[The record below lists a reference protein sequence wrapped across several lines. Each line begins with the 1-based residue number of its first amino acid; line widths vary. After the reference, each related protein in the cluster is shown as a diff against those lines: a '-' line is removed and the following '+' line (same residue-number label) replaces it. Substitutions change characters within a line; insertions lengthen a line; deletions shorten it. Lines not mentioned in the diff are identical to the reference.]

1 MADERVNNPCSDR
14 YCDERESPFQPV
26 HENEFAEG
34 GGEDG
39 GDFVLI
45 PLAFVL
51 IGLFRSL

>member
-34 GGEDG
+34 GGEDC
-39 GDFVLI
+39 GDFEV
-45 PLAFVL
+45 AV
-51 IGLFRSL
+51 GVSN